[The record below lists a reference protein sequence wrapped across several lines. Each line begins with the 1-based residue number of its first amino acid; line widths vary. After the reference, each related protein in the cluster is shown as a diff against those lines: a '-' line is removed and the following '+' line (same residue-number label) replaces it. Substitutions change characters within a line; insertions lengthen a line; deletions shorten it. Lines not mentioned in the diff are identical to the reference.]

1 MASQDRELAQRCQ
14 RGDADAYAELVRRHR
29 RMVYGVAYAIVVC
42 SDDAEDVVQEAFL
55 RAYGAIGRYNPRYEF
70 AGWIRRITVNC
81 AVSKL
86 RQQERTR
93 RLVQAGAAQA
103 NPAPAPTPAEQLV
116 ATELQGQVRRAV
128 DSLPLNQRLAI
139 TLFALEDMDLAGT
152 AQAIGCS
159 VGAVKSHLHRARQK
173 LAQMLSE
180 HIEEE

>member
-1 MASQDRELAQRCQ
+1 MASQDRELAQRSQ
-14 RGDADAYAELVRRHR
+14 RGDADAYTELVRRHR
-29 RMVYGVAYAIVVC
+29 KMVYGVAYAIVVC
-42 SDDAEDVVQEAFL
+42 SGDAEDVVQEAFL
-55 RAYGAIGRYNPRYEF
+55 RAYAAIGRYNPRHEF

-93 RLVQAGAAQA
+93 RLVQAAAAQA

-116 ATELQGQVRRAV
+116 ATELQGQVRRAI
-128 DSLPLNQRLAI
+128 DSLPLKQRLAI

-173 LAQMLSE
+173 LAQLLSE